1 MRTRIH
7 GPGVFR
13 VVFDVLLGLSVA
25 TACVAC
31 GPSAELLRASDTV
44 ATASEA
50 VSGAGDVVSR
60 AEADAPTPAVER
72 IWEGH
77 GRALVRIDDAE
88 EVLRF
93 WREGGV
99 GKVGWATMAPCLAAS
114 LEGLVMLLQAAGL
127 EVPAELPQALVEVT
141 EVNGDQCPSEP
152 RPSLSG
158 AATDGDA
165 ATSGGE
171 VPAESSAE
179 SSDDDRAP

>member
-72 IWEGH
+72 TREGH